1 MDELKQSRTSQAH
14 SAAEVKRLLSQLT
27 RLEEN
32 AEADLQRAAE
42 EVCSTV
48 PDASC
53 EMWSETVD
61 TVALRQVL
69 CNVKIGLQV

>member
-1 MDELKQSRTSQAH
+1 MDELKQSRASQAH

-42 EVCSTV
+42 EVCSTLS
-48 PDASC
+48 DARSVVQL
-53 EMWSETVD
+53 ETVD
-61 TVALRQVL
+61 AGAFAADLV
-69 CNVKIGLQV
+69 